1 MSAVESE
8 RDDYFFNTKID
19 SVDAWFIIE
28 GTLGWDTTCVVPRNR
43 VFFLSAETA
52 RPSNFFYDT
61 PGWEQYLSQ
70 FSGVHTPLQ
79 WNKPGSVI
87 TFPFLPWMIN
97 ANHGPSLMD
106 SNPRDVT
113 FFRNLQSLPKE
124 RVLSV
129 ICSNQTLT
137 ADHRT
142 RYWFVTEL
150 KKHFGSRLDWFGNGV
165 APISQKWAGLAPY
178 RYSIVLENQ
187 ASSKILTEK
196 IQDAYLALTLP
207 IYWGAPEA
215 ATVFGRDALV
225 PIQINDV
232 QTAIAQIEQI
242 LEEDPYQRRLAA
254 LHRAKRVV
262 TDELNFIRRIQRI
275 VRDPHLP
282 PQGEKERVQIQPVS
296 RFTPG
301 KNATDLLRRSFSK
314 FASLAEKWES

>member
-1 MSAVESE
+1 MSAAEAE

-19 SVDAWFIIE
+19 NVDAWFIIE
-28 GTLGWDTTCVVPRNR
+28 GALDWDSSCVVPRNR

-61 PGWEQYLSQ
+61 PGWEKYLSQ
-70 FSGVHTPLQ
+70 FAGVYTPLQ

-97 ANHGPSLMD
+97 ANHGPNLFD
-106 SNPRDVT
+106 SSPRDVT
-113 FFRNLQSLPKE
+113 FLRNLQSLPKD
-124 RVLSV
+124 RMLSV
-129 ICSNQTLT
+129 ICSNQRLT
-137 ADHRT
+137 AQHRT
-142 RYWFVTEL
+142 RFWFVTEL
-150 KKHFGSRLDWFGNGV
+150 KKYFGSRLDWFGNGV
-165 APISQKWAGLAPY
+165 SPISQKWSGLAPY

-196 IQDAYLALTLP
+196 IQDAYLTLTLP

-215 ATVFGRDALV
+215 ATVFGKDAVV

-232 QTAIAQIEQI
+232 KTAIAQIEQI
-242 LEEDPYQRRLAA
+242 LEEDPYEEHLASL
-254 LHRAKRVV
+254 LHAKSVV
-262 TDELNFIRRIQRI
+262 TDDLNFIRRIQSI
-275 VRDPHLP
+275 VRGSYLP
-282 PQGEKERVQIQPVS
+282 PAGEKERVYIQPVS

-301 KNATDLLRRSFSK
+301 KNATDLLRRSFSR